1 MKGVAPG
8 GTEAIMNR
16 VQIDKDLATAKRIAP
31 FLTDAMSVRAL
42 NLYIAE
48 LNGRRLIAGRVLRH

>member
-1 MKGVAPG
+1 
-8 GTEAIMNR
+8 MNR